1 MRYLHFITLILIS
14 ISVLRAA
21 EKEVVILLP
30 IEVDQSLQE
39 EAGLLGTA
47 VQQALSKRFSVF
59 YGPAVEE
66 KLEVE
71 YSKKT
76 ARHYLALKT

>member
-66 KLEVE
+66 KL
-71 YSKKT
+71 
-76 ARHYLALKT
+76 